1 MLRHAIAA
9 CLLGVILS
17 ACGIGT
23 PASGKATGTVTG
35 HVQIRACGGAY
46 RPEETACPTQRA
58 AGVGLISRLAT
69 APGNASE
76 TTVKTDP
83 NGAYRVNLPPG
94 SYTVIAAG
102 RGGLDGPRQVVVSAG
117 RTVTADF
124 VYTIQLL

>member
-9 CLLGVILS
+9 CLLGVVLS
-17 ACGIGT
+17 ACGAGT

-46 RPEETACPTQRA
+46 RPEQTGCPTQLA
-58 AGVGLISRLAT
+58 AGIGLTFRLAT
-69 APGNASE
+69 APANASE
-76 TTVKTDP
+76 KTVTTDP
-83 NGAYRVNLPPG
+83 NGAYRADLAPG
-94 SYTVIAAG
+94 TYLVIAAG
-102 RGGLDGPRQVVVSAG
+102 RGGLQGPRQVVVVAG